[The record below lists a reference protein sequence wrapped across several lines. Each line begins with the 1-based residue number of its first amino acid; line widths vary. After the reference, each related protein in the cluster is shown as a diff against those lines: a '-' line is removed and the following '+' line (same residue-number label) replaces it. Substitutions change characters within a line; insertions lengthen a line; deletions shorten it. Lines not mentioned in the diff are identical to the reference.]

1 MQSRLSP
8 IQAVPSPHRQLRRV
22 YNFQDLGNLAS
33 LVSVGLGGL
42 WRRPVATSESL
53 GGGELSTAVTGA
65 GVDKGLRKASRRA
78 ADPARAGPE
87 IHDTHS
93 LW

>member
-1 MQSRLSP
+1 M
-8 IQAVPSPHRQLRRV
+8 
-22 YNFQDLGNLAS
+22 
-33 LVSVGLGGL
+33 
-42 WRRPVATSESL
+42 ATSESL

-93 LW
+93 L